1 MTMHKKLQEAMR
13 NGVILERDRVMRLL
27 TLHAKMARE
36 ALNKKLM
43 PAGEKHIAEVRL
55 KLAEAIIAAIQMHVM
70 QGVDP
75 DADPVQPGPGAGD
88 RNDPDLDPGA

>member
-27 TLHAKMARE
+27 AMVSKSTKA
-36 ALNKKLM
+36 ALDKKLM
-43 PAGEKHIAEVRL
+43 TAAEKHLAQLRW
-55 KLAEAIIAAIQMHVM
+55 KLAEALIAQLQVLVM

-75 DADPVQPGPGAGD
+75 NAQEPAKPGPTPPQDAS
-88 RNDPDLDPGA
+88 